1 MALLI
6 HDPVYRI
13 RSPGTLLNS
22 GIPVDTW
29 DEKLEKL
36 GGRNSAYWPN
46 YSVKLPK
53 EVSIYNYYKNYHTI
67 IIYNLSI

>member
-13 RSPGTLLNS
+13 QSPGKILDSVN
-22 GIPVDTW
+22 TW
-29 DEKLEKL
+29 NEKLEKL

-53 EVSIYNYYKNYHTI
+53 EVSTTSK
-67 IIYNLSI
+67 

>member
-53 EVSIYNYYKNYHTI
+53 EVSIYNYYKNYHTP
-67 IIYNLSI
+67 